1 MAYVLVIAGASSGGT
16 FDLVSKISGNVLAPN
31 GQVIRCPIK
40 GEDATYTKAYVSLLI
55 EATSKCLL
63 KLPEQEAVSV
73 LLLYLNASNGSES
86 MLLEAFFPMALP
98 LSVRLDD
105 ASAEGKP
112 VGRKALEALIVAGAQ
127 RLRRVYPQVSDKTQV
142 GNLSPLLLPVRNF
155 RSDAL
160 MFMLRELYS
169 SLGTHEAPVS
179 LLQQQVNKF
188 KRTHPPTKPPNSLQR
203 CYTDGH
209 LYFKSPGKDRHGF
222 FRNSDT
228 GTHAGYCVIK
238 ARSRLGGAIPHT
250 LHYDCTPTRHLLE
263 FYPNCHCEDI
273 SSSRDYINIGPSD
286 FVR

>member
-16 FDLVSKISGNVLAPN
+16 FDLVSKISGNALAPN

-63 KLPEQEAVSV
+63 EFPEQEAVSV
-73 LLLYLNASNGSES
+73 LLLYLNASNGSEN

-105 ASAEGKP
+105 SSAEGKP

-127 RLRRVYPQVSDKTQV
+127 RLRKVYPQVSDRTQV
-142 GNLSPLLLPVRNF
+142 GNLSPLLLPIRNF

-160 MFMLRELYS
+160 MFMLTELYS
-169 SLGTHEAPVS
+169 SLATHESPVS
-179 LLQQQVNKF
+179 LLQQMVNKF
-188 KRTHPPTKPPNSLQR
+188 KNTHPPTKPAGSPQS

-209 LYFKSPGKDRHGF
+209 LYFKSPGKNRHGF
-222 FRNSDT
+222 FRNSDM
-228 GTHAGYCVIK
+228 GKHVNYCVIK
-238 ARSRLGGAIPHT
+238 ARSRLGGAIPYT
-250 LHYDCTPTRHLLE
+250 LHYDCAPIRHLLE
-263 FYPNCHCEDI
+263 FYPNCHCERI
-273 SSSRDYINIGPSD
+273 STSREYINIGPSD